1 MLKKTY
7 RLVFRIGLTQA
18 EAVARVRAE
27 IDQIPEVIK
36 FIDFITSSQRGVTR

>member
-27 IDQIPEVIK
+27 VDQIPEVVN
-36 FIDFITSSQRGVTR
+36 FTEFITSSQRGVTR